1 MQAMPIVVPVP
12 SSAPTPASAPESVP
26 ELNELEDLLYDLL
39 ATGTADPNVAG
50 SAIDATQMFL
60 HEHARERKTH
70 RQFVEFFEKHG
81 LPLRP
86 ERPNLLALPAL
97 DSRGRA
103 SEAPILM
110 PEPPRFEP
118 LPIAPPAADS
128 GKVVV
133 TTDTR
138 RRDWP
143 WLIALAAIGCT
154 TALAVAGM
162 LELQGELG
170 RLHTEAAQNAN
181 LLEQLRSETVSL
193 RAQVKDAN
201 QALQQNQRDT
211 QLLLRAFSS
220 PMNIGSR

>member
-1 MQAMPIVVPVP
+1 MQAMPVAVPGP
-12 SSAPTPASAPESVP
+12 ALTPTATPDSTP
-26 ELNELEDLLYDLL
+26 ELSELEDLLYDLL
-39 ATGTADPNVAG
+39 ATGTADPNVAR
-50 SAIDATQMFL
+50 SVLDATQVFL
-60 HEHARERKTH
+60 HEHAREKKSH
-70 RQFVEFFEKHG
+70 RQFVEFFEKHR

-103 SEAPILM
+103 SEAPVLM

-118 LPIAPPAADS
+118 LAIAPPAADS
-128 GKVVV
+128 GEVVIASEA
-133 TTDTR
+133 R

-154 TALAVAGM
+154 TALAIAGM

-170 RLHTEAAQNAN
+170 RLHAEAAQNASI
-181 LLEQLRSETVSL
+181 LEQLRSETVSL
-193 RAQVKDAN
+193 RAQVNDAN

>member
-1 MQAMPIVVPVP
+1 MP
-12 SSAPTPASAPESVP
+12 
-26 ELNELEDLLYDLL
+26 
-39 ATGTADPNVAG
+39 
-50 SAIDATQMFL
+50 
-60 HEHARERKTH
+60 
-70 RQFVEFFEKHG
+70 
-81 LPLRP
+81 
-86 ERPNLLALPAL
+86 

-118 LPIAPPAADS
+118 LAIPAPAADGCAVS
-128 GKVVV
+128 APEPA
-133 TTDTR
+133 R

-170 RLHTEAAQNAN
+170 RLHSEAAQNAS

-193 RAQVKDAN
+193 RAQVTDAN
-201 QALQQNQRDT
+201 EALQQNQRDT

-220 PMNIGSR
+220 PLNIGSR